1 MSWLKYGISFLNP
14 VSEGVPVS
22 VKSTGILS
30 GFILALTACFF
41 FYLLCWLITHLVCIL
56 DARNVWEFHQSG
68 GRLPLVHLTL
78 ASLPSFHPP
87 SPSFNK
93 YVSPWVCARYWA
105 GGWESSSEPT
115 RPFPRLVDLADWST
129 GLYFPSHL
137 LDQWLFPPKLL
148 QEKYNASYGGS
159 QNSSAWMGKL
169 RIGAGVSTVSSWRT
183 PLKTPV
189 LSQPFSLQTCFS
201 YNFLQWHNLIR

>member
-1 MSWLKYGISFLNP
+1 M
-14 VSEGVPVS
+14 
-22 VKSTGILS
+22 
-30 GFILALTACFF
+30 
-41 FYLLCWLITHLVCIL
+41 HLVCIL

-93 YVSPWVCARYWA
+93 CVSPWVCARYWA

-115 RPFPRLVDLADWST
+115 RPFPRLTDLADWST
-129 GLYFPSHL
+129 SLYFPSYL
-137 LDQWLFPPKLL
+137 LDQWLFPPELL

-189 LSQPFSLQTCFS
+189 LNHPSLSKHILLIMSSSNTFWLGRLTLKSLLNQAKLRSFSW
-201 YNFLQWHNLIR
+201 NWHIEKNISK